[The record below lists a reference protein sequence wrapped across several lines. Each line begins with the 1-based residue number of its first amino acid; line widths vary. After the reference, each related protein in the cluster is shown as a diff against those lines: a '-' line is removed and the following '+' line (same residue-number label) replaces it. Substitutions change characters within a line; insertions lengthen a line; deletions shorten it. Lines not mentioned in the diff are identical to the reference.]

1 MDESVDFIKN
11 CDERNVGRNMDSGCP
26 FGDGCSR
33 VHFPCKRF
41 IGPSATLLRRGRKQC
56 NFHELNVYACNTRS
70 ITSKTSS
77 IRTVLANNDIDVC
90 ILSELNT
97 RKPPKF
103 EGYLKPFCKLSN
115 QAFHGI
121 AIYVKNHLKGNIIR
135 IPDENKDLE
144 IVHLMIKNT
153 NPALHIIGVYLDCES
168 RVLVDDME
176 VTWHKLVN
184 KVNSILGQ
192 GEAVA
197 LLGDFNRAIDNPK
210 VTHGKK
216 LLIEWLQDNTLTLL
230 NSNTYTR
237 IAPNKKE
244 KDSILD
250 LAIVSNNISKCVESF
265 KVDSEK
271 VITPFYKLR
280 SGQNK
285 YSDHRPILVKLVM
298 PSLKVLIGVPL
309 FTGL

>member
-1 MDESVDFIKN
+1 M
-11 CDERNVGRNMDSGCP
+11 
-26 FGDGCSR
+26 
-33 VHFPCKRF
+33 
-41 IGPSATLLRRGRKQC
+41 T
-56 NFHELNVYACNTRS
+56 
-70 ITSKTSS
+70 
-77 IRTVLANNDIDVC
+77 
-90 ILSELNT
+90 
-97 RKPPKF
+97 
-103 EGYLKPFCKLSN
+103 
-115 QAFHGI
+115 
-121 AIYVKNHLKGNIIR
+121 
-135 IPDENKDLE
+135 
-144 IVHLMIKNT
+144 IKNT

-176 VTWHKLVN
+176 VSWHKLVN
-184 KVNSILGQ
+184 EVNSILDR

-271 VITPFYKLR
+271 VITHFYKLR

-285 YSDHRPILVKLVM
+285 YLDHRPILVKLVM
-298 PSLKVLIGVPL
+298 PSLKVNNDKLRRPISEILQDG
-309 FTGL
+309 TNIKK